1 MALAQD
7 YPPRRHVHRD
17 LLLAFAHD
25 REHSVGWLPVTDA
38 VLTPAGH
45 VRAGV
50 LSILVDVTA
59 AALAVRTVRPDWVA
73 TADLS
78 LHLLGPLAVEVGAE
92 LEARARITR
101 RGRTTLVCELDVV
114 DPDAVLRGVAS
125 ITFAVVPA
133 RGGQSVDAH
142 DDAPLPRTS
151 LALEGSGLRR
161 PVLDEF
167 GVTVTDAAGGRV
179 DLPVTDFVRNSLGTL
194 QGGVAATAIDVA
206 ATQAIGARCGVPVET
221 VDLQVTYVQPARA
234 AAVRTSS
241 EVLLTAPFGGT
252 ARVEVLDGDSGELTA
267 IGRVTAVIPEAQ
279 P

>member
-17 LLLAFAHD
+17 LLLAFEHD
-25 REHSVGWLPVTDA
+25 GERSVGWLPVTDA

-50 LSILVDVTA
+50 VSILVDVTA

-78 LHLLGPLAVEVGAE
+78 LHLLGPLAVDAGAE
-92 LEARARITR
+92 IEARARVTR

-114 DPDAVLRGVAS
+114 DRAGALLGVAS
-125 ITFAVVPA
+125 ITFAVLAA
-133 RGGQSVDAH
+133 RGDQSVDRH

-151 LALEGSGLRR
+151 LALEGSGLSRS
-161 PVLDEF
+161 VLDEF
-167 GVTVTDAAGGRV
+167 GITVTDAAGGRIE
-179 DLPVTDFVRNSLGTL
+179 LPVTDFVRNSLGTL

-206 ATQAIGARCGVPVET
+206 ATQAIGATCGVPVET
-221 VDLQVTYVQPARA
+221 VDLQVTYVQPAK
-234 AAVRTSS
+234 AAVCTRAET
-241 EVLLTAPFGGT
+241 LLTAPFGGM

-267 IGRVTAVIPEAQ
+267 LGRVTAVVPEAR

>member
-17 LLLAFAHD
+17 LLLAL
-25 REHSVGWLPVTDA
+25 EHGDERSAGWLPATEA

-50 LSILVDVTA
+50 VAILVDVTA

-78 LHLLGPLAVEVGAE
+78 LHLLDPPAVAVGAE
-92 LEARARITR
+92 IEARARITR
-101 RGRTTLVCELDVV
+101 RGRTTVVCELDLI
-114 DPDAVLRGVAS
+114 DPDGALLGVAS
-125 ITFAVVPA
+125 TTFAVLPA
-133 RGGQSVDAH
+133 RRDQSVGQH

-167 GVTVTDAAGGRV
+167 GITVTDAAGGRV
-179 DLPVTDFVRNSLGTL
+179 ELPVTDFVRNSLGTL

-206 ATQAIGARCGVPVET
+206 ASQAIGAACGVPVET
-221 VDLQVTYVQPARA
+221 VDLQVTYVQAA
-234 AAVRTSS
+234 KAAVSTRA
-241 EVLLTAPFGGT
+241 EMLLTAPFGGS

-267 IGRVTAVIPEAQ
+267 VGRVTAAIPEAR